1 MADAVTKISDL
12 YDPLVFAQ
20 RTQLAQ
26 TRANAFIESGV
37 MVNDPLLRGSFG
49 PEGTTAEINHINA
62 LTIEE
67 PNYSTDDN
75 GSDAEVD
82 KIGTTTQKIRRS
94 DRNKHYSVMHLAQ
107 MVGLGDAV
115 EGITNQLGSY
125 WASDN
130 QKRLVNTSLGIKA
143 DNKANDS
150 NDMTQ
155 TNAKIDHT
163 DAVADAERISSTVVA
178 QAKNTLGD
186 MQGMLTAMAVHSTV
200 FTRLRIQK
208 AAKDIHDPETG
219 RLLFTEFD
227 GLRLVV
233 DDDLI
238 TAGTNRSIY
247 TCILFGR
254 GAVGYTDLPVMKP
267 SSLYDKEESGDGGGE
282 RRIASRVSNAI
293 HPYGFSYVGT
303 PANGRSATYLELATA
318 THWDRI
324 IPRKNIAL
332 AFLEVND

>member
-1 MADAVTKISDL
+1 MADEVTKISDL

-20 RTQLAQ
+20 KTQLAQ
-26 TRANAFIESGV
+26 TRANAFIASGI
-37 MVNDPLLRGSFG
+37 MVEDPVLRGNFG
-49 PEGTTAEINHINA
+49 PQGTTAEINHLNA

-75 GSDAEVD
+75 TSNAEVD
-82 KIGTTTQKIRRS
+82 KIGNTTQKVRRS

-107 MVGLGDAV
+107 MVGLGDPV
-115 EGITNQLGSY
+115 DGITNQLGSY

-130 QKRLVNTSLGIKA
+130 QKRLVNTAIGIKA

-155 TNAKIDHT
+155 THANI
-163 DAVADAERISSTVVA
+163 DAVAAVVDADRISSTVVA

-186 MQGMLTAMAVHSTV
+186 MQGMITAMAVHSTV
-200 FTRLRIQK
+200 FTRLRILK
-208 AAKDIHDPETG
+208 AALDIHDPETG

-233 DDDLI
+233 DDDLV

-247 TCILFGR
+247 TCVLFGR
-254 GAVGYTDLPVMKP
+254 GAVGYTDLPVLKP
-267 SSLYDKEESGDGGGE
+267 SSIYDKEESGDGGGE
-282 RRIASRVSNAI
+282 RRIASRVANAI

-303 PANGRSATYLELATA
+303 PANGRSATYSELATA